1 MPGYEVKLQRV
12 AVAGGDDLEIRS
24 LLDRLQ
30 FSDPDGAAAMAGI
43 SPASWP
49 LFGQV
54 WPSAQILA
62 GLMQDCHLGTQRY
75 LEIGCGLALA
85 SLVVHRRGGDIT
97 ASDCHPLA
105 ETFLRDNLRR
115 NSLPPMKYSTG
126 NWLRPNPALGRFD
139 VLIGSD
145 LLYERDH
152 PGQLTEFIELH
163 AEECA
168 DVLIID
174 PNRGHRPA
182 FTRCMRRAGFDLANT
197 EPVARYAD
205 GTAYR
210 GHVLRY
216 RRASAVAASRAV

>member
-1 MPGYEVKLQRV
+1 MPGYEVKLQSV
-12 AVAGGDDLEIRS
+12 AVAGGGDLEIRS

-30 FSDPDGAAAMAGI
+30 YADPDGAAARAGI

-62 GLMQDCHLGTQRY
+62 GLMQAWQLGGQRF

-97 ASDCHPLA
+97 ASDYHPLA

-115 NSLPPMKYSTG
+115 NGLPPMKYSTG
-126 NWLRPNPALGRFD
+126 DWTRLNPALGLFD

-152 PGQLTEFIELH
+152 PGQLAEFIELH
-163 AEECA
+163 AEPCA

-182 FTRCMRRAGFDLANT
+182 FTRCMQRAGFDLT
-197 EPVARYAD
+197 D
-205 GTAYR
+205 TKTISSGYR

-216 RRASAVAASRAV
+216 RRVPAVG

>member
-24 LLDRLQ
+24 LLDRQ
-30 FSDPDGAAAMAGI
+30 QYSDPDGAAARAGI

-54 WPSAQILA
+54 WPSSRILA
-62 GLMQDCHLGTQRY
+62 GLMQDCPLGGQRF

-97 ASDCHPLA
+97 ASDAHPLA

-115 NSLPPMKYSTG
+115 NCLPPMKYSTG

-152 PGQLTEFIELH
+152 PEQLAEFIELH

-182 FTRCMRRAGFDLANT
+182 FTRCMRRVGFDLT
-197 EPVARYAD
+197 ETRTISS
-205 GTAYR
+205 GYR

-216 RRASAVAASRAV
+216 RRAMATA

>member
-1 MPGYEVKLQRV
+1 MPGYEVKVQRV
-12 AVAGGDDLEIRS
+12 AVAGGENLEIRS

-30 FSDPDGAAAMAGI
+30 YADPDGAAALAGI

-49 LFGQV
+49 LFGQI
-54 WPSAQILA
+54 WPSSQILA
-62 GLMQDCHLGTQRY
+62 GLMQDWQLGTQRF

-126 NWLRPNPALGRFD
+126 NWRRPNPALGRFD

-145 LLYERDH
+145 LLYEPDH
-152 PGQLTEFIELH
+152 PEQLAEFIERH
-163 AEECA
+163 AVNCA

-174 PNRGHRPA
+174 PNRGHRTA
-182 FTRCMRRAGFDLANT
+182 FTRCMRQTGFELADT
-197 EPVARYAD
+197 KLVSRFAD

-216 RRASAVAASRAV
+216 RRALAID

>member
-1 MPGYEVKLQRV
+1 MSGYEVKVQHV
-12 AVAGGDDLEIRS
+12 AVAGGADLEIRS
-24 LLDRLQ
+24 LFDRLQ
-30 FSDPDGAAAMAGI
+30 YYDPDGAAALAGI

-49 LFGQV
+49 LFGQI

-62 GLMQDCHLGTQRY
+62 GLMQDWQLGGQRF
-75 LEIGCGLALA
+75 LEVGCGLALA

-105 ETFLRDNLRR
+105 EAFLRDNLRR

-126 NWLRPNPALGRFD
+126 NWLRPNPDLGRFD

-152 PGQLTEFIELH
+152 PEQLAEFIERH

-182 FTRCMRRAGFDLANT
+182 FTRCMRHAGFDLTDTRTISSN
-197 EPVARYAD
+197 
-205 GTAYR
+205 YR

-216 RRASAVAASRAV
+216 RRATATA

>member
-1 MPGYEVKLQRV
+1 MPGYEVKLQNV
-12 AVAGGDDLEIRS
+12 AVAGGADLEIRS

-30 FSDPDGAAAMAGI
+30 YSDPDGVAALAGI

-49 LFGQV
+49 LFGQI

-62 GLMQDCHLGTQRY
+62 GLMQDWQLGDQRF

-126 NWLRPNPALGRFD
+126 NWLRLNPELGRFD

-152 PGQLTEFIELH
+152 PAQLAEFIELH
-163 AEECA
+163 AEACA
-168 DVLIID
+168 DVMIID

-182 FTRCMRRAGFDLANT
+182 FTRCMRRVGFDLTGSKAISS
-197 EPVARYAD
+197 
-205 GTAYR
+205 GYR

-216 RRASAVAASRAV
+216 RRAMATA

>member
-1 MPGYEVKLQRV
+1 MPGYEVRLQRV

-30 FSDPDGAAAMAGI
+30 YSDADGAAAQAGI
-43 SPASWP
+43 SAASWP

-54 WPSAQILA
+54 WPSSQILA
-62 GLMQDCHLGTQRY
+62 GLMQGWQLGARRF

-97 ASDCHPLA
+97 ASDCHPLT

-126 NWLRPNPALGRFD
+126 NWLRPNPVLGRFD

-152 PGQLTEFIELH
+152 PGQLADFIELH

-174 PNRGHRPA
+174 PNRGHRSA
-182 FTRCMRRAGFDLANT
+182 FTRCMRQTGFDLADT
-197 EPVARYAD
+197 AQVSRFAD

-210 GHVLRY
+210 GRVLRY
-216 RRASAVAASRAV
+216 RRAAASIPA